1 MKKSTKQTELK
12 VAVSKDLDTL
22 FAENELINDE
32 QAIVIVGGKRIK
44 DIANNRK
51 CSNSSC
57 TINNCSN

>member
-1 MKKSTKQTELK
+1 MNKSEKMALK

-44 DIANNRK
+44 NIANKRN
-51 CSNSSC
+51 CSNPGC